1 MVLNILGCV
10 VCTMFEA
17 HSLAINMIGKTVSNS
32 LPIPTLTFKM
42 REKSTLFTL
51 QQSTH
56 TISIMS
62 YLPFHHSLLRF
73 SLLSPIP
80 TAVPLPSTQAG
91 ATFLHSRQGRRPPP
105 PPHVARQPVA
115 ASHAPVDAA
124 VDPHRQK
131 LPPPPTP
138 AGLSFR
144 RPAPCS
150 SSPR

>member
-56 TISIMS
+56 TIPIMS
-62 YLPFHHSLLRF
+62 YLPFHHSFLRF
-73 SLLSPIP
+73 SLLSPP
-80 TAVPLPSTQAG
+80 P
-91 ATFLHSRQGRRPPP
+91 RQGRPSSIAGRGDALHH
-105 PPHVARQPVA
+105 PH
-115 ASHAPVDAA
+115 
-124 VDPHRQK
+124 
-131 LPPPPTP
+131 T
-138 AGLSFR
+138 
-144 RPAPCS
+144 
-150 SSPR
+150 